1 MAEGMKA
8 RRGIYLFRSLRGYRR
23 DFLPHDAVAGM
34 MLLAIALPGQLAT
47 ARLAGL
53 PAESG
58 LLAFVAGSIGFA
70 VFGWHR
76 FASVAADSTIAPIF
90 AGTLAV
96 LAGADPARAVSLAAL
111 LALLVGIVLVII
123 GAARAGWIADLLS
136 IPVTVGFLAGIAVQI
151 LVGQIPGMLGITA
164 GEGHVAVRFATLIQR
179 LPEANLT
186 TTALGLTVLVAT
198 LLGQRRWRLREGSQG
213 GSRGGV
219 RIPGALLGLAA
230 AGLAVWSLKLE
241 HRGVAVL
248 GPLTPPVPRI
258 TLGRVGLG
266 DVVALLPVALTVSFV
281 CMMQT
286 AAVTRS
292 FPAPGEP
299 EEEVS
304 RDFGGVGAGNILAA
318 LLGTFA
324 VDASPPSTAVVAQA
338 GGRSQ
343 AAALIAAAAIL
354 AIVVAAGQAFAYV
367 PVAALSAV
375 LVVIACR
382 IFRIREMIAIARSG
396 GPEIFLV
403 AASAF
408 LVIALPIEMGVGLSI
423 VLSLLH
429 SITIIARPASVELVR
444 IPGTTIWWT
453 PAGIEK
459 GEHEPGVLVFAPA
472 APVNFTNANYIHRRL
487 ELLIAAKKPPVQL
500 VVIDAS
506 GVDSIDYTG
515 ATIMRAAI
523 GTLRKR
529 GIEVALARLGA
540 ERARRSAAMTG
551 LLAAI
556 GPTRTFYSAEDAVQ
570 ALKPGR
576 DRGRQDPS
584 GMANPEKPVGEME

>member
-1 MAEGMKA
+1 MAEAIKT
-8 RRGIYLFRSLRGYRR
+8 RREILFRSLRGYRLG
-23 DFLPHDAVAGM
+23 FLPHDAVAGV

-47 ARLAGL
+47 ARLAGM
-53 PAESG
+53 PPESG

-70 VFGWHR
+70 AFGWHR

-90 AGTLAV
+90 AGTLVV
-96 LAGADPARAVSLAAL
+96 LAGADPARAAALAAL
-111 LALLVGIVLVII
+111 LALLVGVILAIV

-151 LVGQIPGMLGITA
+151 VIGQIPGMLGITA
-164 GEGHVAVRFATLIQR
+164 GEGHIAVRFAALIR
-179 LPEANLT
+179 HLPEANPT
-186 TTALGLTVLVAT
+186 TTALGLVVLGAT
-198 LLGQRRWRLREGSQG
+198 LLGQRRW
-213 GSRGGV
+213 GSRGGSRAGT
-219 RIPGALLGLAA
+219 RIPGALLGLVV
-230 AGLAVWSLKLE
+230 AGLAVWLLRLK
-241 HRGVAVL
+241 HRGVVVL
-248 GPLTPPVPRI
+248 GPLTPPVPQI

-266 DVVALLPVALTVSFV
+266 DVVELLPVALTVAFV

-318 LLGTFA
+318 LLGAFA

-343 AAALIAAAAIL
+343 VAALIAAALIL
-354 AIVVAAGQAFAYV
+354 AIVVAAGRAFAYV

-382 IFRIREMIAIARSG
+382 IFRLKEMIAIARSG

-408 LVIALPIEMGVGLSI
+408 LVVALPIEMGVGLSI

-429 SITIIARPASVELVR
+429 SITIIARPACTELAR
-444 IPGTTIWWT
+444 IPGTTIWW
-453 PAGIEK
+453 AMGGIEK

-472 APVNFTNANYIHRRL
+472 APINFTNANYIHHQL
-487 ELLIAAKKPPVQL
+487 QAAIAAKEPPVRL

-515 ATIMRAAI
+515 ATLLRTAI
-523 GTLRKR
+523 GALRER
-529 GIEVALARLGA
+529 GIEVALARLSA
-540 ERARRSAAMTG
+540 ERARHSAAMTG
-551 LLAAI
+551 LLTAI
-556 GPTRTFYSAEDAVQ
+556 GPAFTFYSAEEAVRT
-570 ALKPGR
+570 LKP
-576 DRGRQDPS
+576 
-584 GMANPEKPVGEME
+584 E